1 MGLAVVFLLTVIVA
15 GVLIYPLLP
24 GRAPVQ
30 PEPVLT
36 DGEIERAVRNLRRAR
51 SRRGLFCPACG
62 MGYKAGD
69 RFCVRCGG
77 ELPQAAAAS
86 AGPVCPS
93 CGSPVQESDRFCAKC
108 GHSMVVE
115 EAA

>member
-24 GRAPVQ
+24 GKASAQ
-30 PEPVLT
+30 SEPALT
-36 DGEIERAVRNLRRAR
+36 DGEIEQAVRDLRRAR
-51 SRRGLFCPACG
+51 SRSGLFCPACG
-62 MGYKAGD
+62 MSHKAGD

-77 ELPQAAAAS
+77 ELPQAAGAS

-93 CGSPVQESDRFCAKC
+93 CGAPVQETDLFCAKC

>member
-24 GRAPVQ
+24 GKAPVES
-30 PEPVLT
+30 EPVLT

-51 SRRGLFCPACG
+51 SRRGLFCPTCG
-62 MGYKAGD
+62 KGYTAGD

-77 ELPQAAAAS
+77 ELPQATAAS

-93 CGSPVQESDRFCAKC
+93 CGAPIHEDDRFCAKC

-115 EAA
+115 EAT